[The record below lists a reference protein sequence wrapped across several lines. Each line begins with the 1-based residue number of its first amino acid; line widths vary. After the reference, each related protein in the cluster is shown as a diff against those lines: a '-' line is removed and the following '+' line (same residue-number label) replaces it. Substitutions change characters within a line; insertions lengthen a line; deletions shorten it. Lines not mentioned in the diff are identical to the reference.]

1 MESLKNKLS
10 VWSSLRKEV
19 YMTHDTKNIIN
30 RYNELF
36 GVEVT
41 KSHTNHINVLIKKIV
56 KQEARELV
64 DKKKSAQE
72 INDLINSLKFDL
84 NYN

>member
-19 YMTHDTKNIIN
+19 YMTHDTRNIIK

-56 KQEARELV
+56 KQEAKELI
-64 DKKKSAQE
+64 DKKKSAEE